1 MCSRPFRPLGFAH
14 LCRSRPRGS
23 VHSLLRSSLKPV
35 RLGPF
40 HVAHPIRSI
49 ETRSAPAFS
58 RCYPRSFAFYLG
70 KPISSIQATGPSVS
84 QPFGLST
91 ALVRNWSSL
100 FLNRMLCETFS
111 LLVRSGME
119 NVSSCARMKG
129 WRRLWNWK
137 RRFIVS
143 SHRHKAPPAQA
154 PPMLNSARWHCTSP
168 RRGRGVEWNDQRRG
182 IRFHF
187 RPRRFC
193 RRCAS
198 DASQESVG
206 NAGSIDVTTSDIPL
220 RTDSVKRC
228 KG

>member
-1 MCSRPFRPLGFAH
+1 MSWTVGTAQGAAVKYWEIIADNLSDAGWSWGCVATVDARGRTIWIADAHRGDGKRLVVHADEKLSAFLGTTSGDSSSARIVTKR
-14 LCRSRPRGS
+14 RSRR
-23 VHSLLRSSLKPV
+23 
-35 RLGPF
+35 
-40 HVAHPIRSI
+40 I
-49 ETRSAPAFS
+49 
-58 RCYPRSFAFYLG
+58 
-70 KPISSIQATGPSVS
+70 
-84 QPFGLST
+84 
-91 ALVRNWSSL
+91 
-100 FLNRMLCETFS
+100 
-111 LLVRSGME
+111 
-119 NVSSCARMKG
+119 
-129 WRRLWNWK
+129 
-137 RRFIVS
+137 
-143 SHRHKAPPAQA
+143 

-168 RRGRGVEWNDQRRG
+168 RRGRGVEWSDQRWG